1 MAPLHGWTEREG
13 DEQQRSEWV
22 EKKKKRDEGK
32 EQVILERL
40 WILMAIRRPESW
52 KDGWIFKLCIYTWN
66 KVAINKEY
74 KRSQGPMKSPA

>member
-1 MAPLHGWTEREG
+1 MVEPKERETNNRG
-13 DEQQRSEWV
+13 VNEWT
-22 EKKKKRDEGK
+22 KKKKRDEGK

-40 WILMAIRRPESW
+40 WILMDIRRPESW
-52 KDGWIFKLCIYTWN
+52 RDGWIFKLCIYTWN